1 MAPVSWLGGTRVRG
15 MVIAMLLF
23 AGAVASVWAI
33 QGLTSQGIGS
43 LLAQGKPDS
52 VVAPQQPTVAPPAPS
67 SSQPAGQRSA
77 SPRLIGLLGIGFERQ
92 IVLSHDSVWCML
104 GNMIPTAMAA
114 ELAAVHEP
122 MRFTNVITPKLLEA
136 GVSQEEIDR
145 MVIDNPRRYF
155 AGSEL
160 PKIL

>member
-1 MAPVSWLGGTRVRG
+1 MFLPDDTRVARLAD
-15 MVIAMLLF
+15 VVR
-23 AGAVASVWAI
+23 AGA
-33 QGLTSQGIGS
+33 G
-43 LLAQGKPDS
+43 DR
-52 VVAPQQPTVAPPAPS
+52 VVV
-67 SSQPAGQRSA
+67 
-77 SPRLIGLLGIGFERQ
+77 
-92 IVLSHDSVWCML
+92 SHDSVWCML